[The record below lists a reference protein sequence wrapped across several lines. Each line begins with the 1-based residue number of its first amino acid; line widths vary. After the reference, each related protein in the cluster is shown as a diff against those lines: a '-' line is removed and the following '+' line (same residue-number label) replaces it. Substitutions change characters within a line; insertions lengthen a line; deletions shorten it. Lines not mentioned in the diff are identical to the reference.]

1 MKKKKEPNNME
12 RYAEFN
18 DEINRT
24 YRYLLRR
31 KWDKGLPQVTFVML
45 NPSDADENKD
55 DPTLNKCIK
64 FAQNENKYGSLE
76 VVNLFAYIATKPG
89 NLKKAYDHDPIGQ
102 KNDLYILSA
111 TKRADLIILAWGA
124 WLGNVSA
131 RKYPR
136 IKNRAEEVLNLIS
149 GQKTLYCLKLTDKE
163 YPLGLTKQK
172 FPCHPLYL
180 RDSAKPIIF
189 PFNIPT

>member
-1 MKKKKEPNNME
+1 MRKKKEHNNIE
-12 RYAEFN
+12 KYAEFD

-31 KWDKGLPQVTFVML
+31 KWDESLPQVTFVML

-55 DPTLNKCIK
+55 DPTLDKCIK

-89 NLKKAYDHDPIGQ
+89 KLKKADDPVGQ
-102 KNDLYILSA
+102 KNDLCILSA

-131 RKYPR
+131 RKYPS
-136 IKNRAEEVLNLIS
+136 IKNRAEAVLNLIS
-149 GQKTLYCLKLTDKE
+149 GQKTLHCLKLTEKE

-172 FPCHPLYL
+172 FPRHPLYL
-180 RDSAKPIIF
+180 RDSTKPIIF
-189 PFNIPT
+189 PFNIER